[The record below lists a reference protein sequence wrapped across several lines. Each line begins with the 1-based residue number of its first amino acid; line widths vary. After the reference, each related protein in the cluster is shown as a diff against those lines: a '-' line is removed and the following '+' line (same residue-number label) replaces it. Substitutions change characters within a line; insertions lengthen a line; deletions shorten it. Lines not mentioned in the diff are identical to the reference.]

1 MRRTGGAR
9 RCPQPSTLPGTRAAR
24 ARSAANFNNCN
35 ADGARAAQAVKPLAL
50 LILVRELPDRAGFP
64 PMAMREQTVAFALA
78 TVDALA
84 AGRQDRFVVR
94 FKFVGPAIEDLRIH
108 EGVVERLRD
117 ASLADVE
124 IQDLVYQMRG
134 GCEQR
139 ASRAAL
145 RALEAA
151 GRLTMLLQDGS
162 LQDRRRWLP
171 LIPKVDFRPD
181 PLQKAWIA
189 YVYGE
194 PSRSADST
202 IIF

>member
-1 MRRTGGAR
+1 MRAYG
-9 RCPQPSTLPGTRAAR
+9 
-24 ARSAANFNNCN
+24 SA
-35 ADGARAAQAVKPLAL
+35 
-50 LILVRELPDRAGFP
+50 
-64 PMAMREQTVAFALA
+64 
-78 TVDALA
+78 
-84 AGRQDRFVVR
+84 QDRPHLQPF
-94 FKFVGPAIEDLRIH
+94 G
-108 EGVVERLRD
+108 
-117 ASLADVE
+117 SN
-124 IQDLVYQMRG
+124 LVYQMRG
-134 GCEQR
+134 GSEQSAS

-171 LIPKVDFRPD
+171 LTPMVDFRPD

-194 PSRSADST
+194 PSADST